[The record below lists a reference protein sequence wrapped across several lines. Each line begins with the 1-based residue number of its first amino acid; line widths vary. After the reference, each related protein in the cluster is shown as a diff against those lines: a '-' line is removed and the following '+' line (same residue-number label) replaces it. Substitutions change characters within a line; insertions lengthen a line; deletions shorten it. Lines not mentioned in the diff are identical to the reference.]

1 MRGQGAVARRALGAA
16 AVALVLWTGAGCGAG
31 DEALEQPVP
40 EPLAP
45 GEPAAP
51 PPLPGPPQAV
61 QAAVEGDGLR
71 ASWSAPAA
79 SAEAGPVQRYAL
91 RCTPDCGVQQV
102 DAEVR
107 ELQLQGLLEDTEY
120 TLQVAAVNARGE
132 GPAALSSPVRLPKKS
147 RRPGAPTSVSAVA
160 GDAQATVRWTAP
172 SQTGGSALRSYTVR
186 CTPACTARSVAASA
200 TSVTVT
206 GLSNGTAYTFRV
218 SAVNDAG
225 EGAASSPSSAV
236 TPQAP
241 APPPPPP
248 PPPPASSGRWVS
260 AYYVGYQRS
269 LYPEAE
275 LDFSTLT
282 HLIVGRVTPLA
293 TGALNTTFDIDATNG
308 PAMARTL
315 SQRAHA
321 AGKKAL
327 LMVGGAGEH
336 DTFASAASSA
346 NRARFVSN
354 LLSAMDS
361 LGYDGLDLDWEPILD
376 ADQAPLLALVQA
388 LRAARPGI
396 LLTLPAG
403 WVNANFPGDVGAY
416 YAQLAAQLDQLNLM
430 SYDMAADWTG
440 WDSWHFSALY
450 GESATHPSSI
460 DSTVRAYLAA
470 GVPAAKLG
478 LGLGFYGSCWRGV
491 SAPRVPV
498 TSSVALLES
507 DNAMSYANIVALYAP
522 RATAA
527 WDEAAQQAYLTSGS
541 GAGPQGCNFISYE
554 DPRSIQAKGA
564 YARAKGLGGAI
575 VWTVNEG
582 HLASAP
588 AGSRDPLMQAA
599 ADAFLAP

>member
-1 MRGQGAVARRALGAA
+1 MRSLGAVAVL
-16 AVALVLWTGAGCGAG
+16 LVLWTGAGCGAG
-31 DEALEQPVP
+31 DEALEQPTP

-45 GEPAAP
+45 GEPAVPPALPPGAP
-51 PPLPGPPQAV
+51 QGV
-61 QAAVEGDGLR
+61 QAAVAGDGLL

-79 SAEAGPVQRYAL
+79 SAGAGPVQRYSL
-91 RCTPDCGVQQV
+91 RCTPDCGEQQV
-102 DAEVR
+102 DAQVH
-107 ELQLQGLLEDTEY
+107 ELQLQGLREDTEY
-120 TLQVAAVNARGE
+120 TLEVAAVNTVGE
-132 GPAALSSPVRLPKKS
+132 GPAALSSPVRLPKRS
-147 RRPGAPTSVSAVA
+147 RLPGAPTAVSAAA

-172 SQTGGSALRSYTVR
+172 SQTGSSALRSYTVR
-186 CTPACTARSVAASA
+186 CTPACTARSVAAPA
-200 TSVTVT
+200 TSVTVP

-225 EGAASSPSSAV
+225 EGAASSASNAV

-241 APPPPPP
+241 LPPP
-248 PPPPASSGRWVS
+248 PPPPAASGRWVS

-275 LDFSTLT
+275 LDLSTLT

-293 TGALNTTFDIDATNG
+293 TGTLNTTFDIDATNG

-315 SQRAHA
+315 SSRAHA

-336 DTFASAASSA
+336 DTFAAAASSA
-346 NRARFVSN
+346 NRARFVSS

-403 WVNANFPGDVGAY
+403 WVNANFPGDVGSY

-440 WDSWHFSALY
+440 WDSWHFAALY

-498 TSSVALLES
+498 TASVALLES
-507 DNAMSYANIVALYAP
+507 DNAMSYANIVSLYAP

-527 WDEAAQQAYLTSGS
+527 WDEAAQQAYLTSSS

-554 DPRSIQAKGA
+554 DPRSILAKGT
-564 YARAKGLGGAI
+564 YARSQGLGGAI

-588 AGSRDPLMQAA
+588 AGSRDPLMRAA